1 MQAAKT
7 EQAQRGMP
15 LWAKW
20 AAVVAL
26 AALVIY
32 GARLID
38 PLIGQKIVRWVQQSE
53 TQRANW
59 TAWTGANCSVR
70 GNKIIPGDWLT
81 SDREVTVYGC
91 GDGATYEA
99 MQGGVPQ
106 AWIEAHPAEANKPR
120 R

>member
-7 EQAQRGMP
+7 EQGRRGWP
-15 LWAKW
+15 LWVKW

-38 PLIGQKIVRWVQQSE
+38 PLIGEKIVRWVERSAYQQ
-53 TQRANW
+53 TNW
-59 TAWTGANCSVR
+59 TAWTRANCTVR

-81 SDREVTVYGC
+81 SDREVTVYEC
-91 GDGATYEA
+91 SDGATYEA

-106 AWIEAHPAEANKPR
+106 AWVEAHPAEANKPSR
-120 R
+120 